1 MKSYILEEENRK
13 YLVYEPDNDDT
24 LDKVAMGMLE
34 NNEID
39 GLIPFT
45 INGIDDKIIVRYDV
59 TGLSQFSEM
68 LGDCLKKEKI
78 LDVLEQILDVYSEVE
93 KYLIESESIIL
104 DYEKIFYK
112 KENGK
117 LFFVV
122 SPVAGKNTG
131 NPELKVFLKNYIC
144 QVRFDSTE
152 NCDYI
157 GKMLGYLNSS
167 SVFSVTDFKYILD
180 SQFESK
186 HQEAI
191 SEKITVSESEEIHVP
206 EYTIKKPQY
215 EEEPAEKFADIASEV
230 IDEPEN
236 DPEQSFKIP
245 LDSFADDEEDDD
257 ENKSKKGLFSMF
269 FKEKDSKNK
278 NKSRKKDDDTDDK
291 FKVDFCDKDGEIISE
306 MTDENATV
314 CIRGNHGREKASF
327 LLRIKNNER
336 IFIKKNNFKI
346 GTEKKSVDYCITDNT
361 AVSRMHAK
369 IVKKNDI
376 YFIVDNNSTNHTYL
390 NDHAIKENFEM
401 RLQDKSRIKL
411 ADEEFVFYM

>member
-117 LFFVV
+117 LFFIV
-122 SPVAGKNTG
+122 SPVADKNTG

-167 SVFSVTDFKYILD
+167 SVFSETDFKYILD

-186 HQEAI
+186 HQEVTP
-191 SEKITVSESEEIHVP
+191 EKITVSESEEIHVP

-215 EEEPAEKFADIASEV
+215 EEEASEKFADIASEV

-245 LDSFADDEEDDD
+245 LDSFADDEEDD

-278 NKSRKKDDDTDDK
+278 NKSRKKDDDSDDK

>member
-13 YLVYEPDNDDT
+13 YLVYEPDNNDT

-78 LDVLEQILDVYSEVE
+78 LDVLEQVLDVYSEVE

-104 DYEKIFYK
+104 DYEKIFYN

-167 SVFSVTDFKYILD
+167 SDFSVTDFKYILD

-186 HQEAI
+186 HQEAMP
-191 SEKITVSESEEIHVP
+191 EKITVSESDEIHVP

-215 EEEPAEKFADIASEV
+215 EEEPEEKFADIASEV

-245 LDSFADDEEDDD
+245 LDSFADDEDDD

-278 NKSRKKDDDTDDK
+278 NRSRKKDDDGDDK
-291 FKVDFCDKDGEIISE
+291 FKIDFCDKDGEIISE

-314 CIRGNHGREKASF
+314 CIRGNHGKEKASF